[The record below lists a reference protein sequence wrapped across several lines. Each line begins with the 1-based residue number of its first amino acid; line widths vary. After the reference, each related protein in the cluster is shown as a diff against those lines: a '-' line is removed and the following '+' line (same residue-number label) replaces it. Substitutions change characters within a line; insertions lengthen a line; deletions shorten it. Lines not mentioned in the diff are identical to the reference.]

1 MKSWSVNVWT
11 YWKCTS
17 CGSVIRG
24 DCRECPN
31 CGLPIPSG
39 VKYMMPDNPEVVSA
53 LANNTVFTSAS
64 AATRTT
70 ERHVDEKGIVSEVVS
85 DELVSDKPN
94 WNCVYCGYQN
104 RFEDTECQGCG
115 AGKEDV
121 ETDYFGDKP
130 VMNSKNREDYE
141 HRTGIEYEPDLPQK
155 ELPEPQLTP
164 EPQRLSE
171 RILNALRGNARG
183 IASVTALLGILVFLI
198 WLFFPVTRTATVQD
212 FEWERSIVV
221 EEYTLCHENDW
232 NVPSGGT
239 ITSQK
244 EEIHHYDKVLDHY
257 ETKTKKVSE
266 RVLDHYDTVYKDLGN
281 GQAKAEKKPVYK
293 TVYHTET
300 YQDPVYRKEPV
311 YKTKY
316 YYDIGRWKKVGS
328 LDTSGSDQ
336 NPYWHET
343 DIPTSVSNPSY
354 GDRRQSGRN
363 ENYYIILTDSKGG
376 SQKKQYDF
384 YEWSNMQEGD
394 TIAYKSFRFSYTPL

>member
-1 MKSWSVNVWT
+1 M
-11 YWKCTS
+11 
-17 CGSVIRG
+17 
-24 DCRECPN
+24 
-31 CGLPIPSG
+31 
-39 VKYMMPDNPEVVSA
+39 
-53 LANNTVFTSAS
+53 
-64 AATRTT
+64 
-70 ERHVDEKGIVSEVVS
+70 
-85 DELVSDKPN
+85 
-94 WNCVYCGYQN
+94 
-104 RFEDTECQGCG
+104 
-115 AGKEDV
+115 
-121 ETDYFGDKP
+121 
-130 VMNSKNREDYE
+130 
-141 HRTGIEYEPDLPQK
+141 PQK

-164 EPQRLSE
+164 EPRRLSE

-244 EEIHHYDKVLDHY
+244 EEIHHYDKVIDHY

-266 RVLDHYDTVYKDLGN
+266 RVLDHYDTDYKDLGN

-316 YYDIGRWKKVGS
+316 YYDIGRW
-328 LDTSGSDQ
+328 
-336 NPYWHET
+336 
-343 DIPTSVSNPSY
+343 
-354 GDRRQSGRN
+354 
-363 ENYYIILTDSKGG
+363 
-376 SQKKQYDF
+376 
-384 YEWSNMQEGD
+384 
-394 TIAYKSFRFSYTPL
+394 

>member
-141 HRTGIEYEPDLPQK
+141 HRTGIEYESDLPQK

-164 EPQRLSE
+164 EPRRLSE

-212 FEWERSIVV
+212 FS
-221 EEYTLCHENDW
+221 
-232 NVPSGGT
+232 
-239 ITSQK
+239 
-244 EEIHHYDKVLDHY
+244 
-257 ETKTKKVSE
+257 
-266 RVLDHYDTVYKDLGN
+266 
-281 GQAKAEKKPVYK
+281 
-293 TVYHTET
+293 
-300 YQDPVYRKEPV
+300 
-311 YKTKY
+311 
-316 YYDIGRWKKVGS
+316 
-328 LDTSGSDQ
+328 
-336 NPYWHET
+336 
-343 DIPTSVSNPSY
+343 
-354 GDRRQSGRN
+354 
-363 ENYYIILTDSKGG
+363 
-376 SQKKQYDF
+376 
-384 YEWSNMQEGD
+384 
-394 TIAYKSFRFSYTPL
+394 

>member
-141 HRTGIEYEPDLPQK
+141 HRTGIEYESDLPQK

-183 IASVTALLGILVFLI
+183 IASVTAFLGILVFLI

-266 RVLDHYDTVYKDLGN
+266 RVLDHYVFIRIWETVRRKQKRNLYIRLCII
-281 GQAKAEKKPVYK
+281 QKPIK
-293 TVYHTET
+293 TLYIV
-300 YQDPVYRKEPV
+300 KNLCI
-311 YKTKY
+311 K
-316 YYDIGRWKKVGS
+316 
-328 LDTSGSDQ
+328 
-336 NPYWHET
+336 
-343 DIPTSVSNPSY
+343 
-354 GDRRQSGRN
+354 RN
-363 ENYYIILTDSKGG
+363 
-376 SQKKQYDF
+376 
-384 YEWSNMQEGD
+384 
-394 TIAYKSFRFSYTPL
+394 TIMT